1 MVNMSLCNLI
11 LLHCVVVA
19 ACIAGC
25 DLKLN
30 THSFL
35 PVGELM
41 EGIAGRTVGLC

>member
-1 MVNMSLCNLI
+1 MSLCNII
-11 LLHCVVVA
+11 LLHCVVA

-41 EGIAGRTVGLC
+41 EGVA

>member
-1 MVNMSLCNLI
+1 MSLCNFI
-11 LLHCVVVA
+11 LLHCVVA

-30 THSFL
+30 IHSFL

-41 EGIAGRTVGLC
+41 EGVA